1 MGKLSIIEISK
12 KPEMR
17 EVLIDEL
24 CKGITNT
31 SEFRD
36 ACEYI
41 FDNKIHLFDISEFKD
56 SLYEGEDD
64 ILDLILPS
72 FRRAWGKVYVQTPTL
87 FKSNLPD
94 DQRLDLYQNLFDIDE
109 FLVYLIEMF
118 KKTKGCLSDFEF
130 IDRTPEHLTLI
141 VDNYI
146 ASLVKKVIESYDIK
160 KDLRDAKIK
169 RIVR

>member
-1 MGKLSIIEISK
+1 L
-12 KPEMR
+12 
-17 EVLIDEL
+17 
-24 CKGITNT
+24 
-31 SEFRD
+31 
-36 ACEYI
+36 
-41 FDNKIHLFDISEFKD
+41 
-56 SLYEGEDD
+56 
-64 ILDLILPS
+64 
-72 FRRAWGKVYVQTPTL
+72 
-87 FKSNLPD
+87 
-94 DQRLDLYQNLFDIDE
+94 
-109 FLVYLIEMF
+109 F